1 MMLEGFQVFLAN
13 IWVVPLGVLIGM
25 FVGAMPGL
33 TSSGT
38 LAMLLPILMALP
50 AEISLMLGVSMYAGA
65 EMGNSFPSVMLN
77 IPGTPAGAVTCFDGY
92 PMMLRGE
99 ASRAL
104 GICIMASTIG
114 ALDGRHRRDYPC
126 PEDRPRRV
134 ALRAGRDLHRDPLRS
149 RDHRPAFRGGLA
161 RGLLAGFFGLLL
173 ATTGT
178 DPTYGQFRGTFDIVY
193 LFDHLPVVAVLIG
206 LLGFSEVLMHAEKGF
221 ARLVDSAG
229 RGTASGVVG
238 WAGIVQGFRDTV
250 RRPVEWIRASVI
262 GVGIGAMPGAGGSVA
277 TFVAYQQSVAFASP
291 ERKKSYGKG
300 AHEGLIAADASNNAM
315 VGGALVPL
323 LTLGIPGSGSMA
335 VLLVVMSYHGL
346 YVGPRLFTFSAD
358 IAYAVLWS
366 QFLAAAFVLAIGTVL
381 AWFAWRVALIRLAYI
396 VPIVS
401 VFCLLGGFAR
411 NGYVFD
417 MGVMVV
423 FGVLGYV
430 MKKHRYPVVAML
442 LGVILGPLFEEN
454 FMRAWRMGFGEFD
467 IFWESRIAL
476 VLWTLFARHVRGRP
490 RRAADPSRGRPMSVG
505 PGSTA
510 VLRATLFRHFITGS
524 IHATVWTRTA
534 TIRSS
539 AGRLAQSNP
548 TFRPRKS
555 TTDAMS
561 DYAFG

>member
-1 MMLEGFQVFLAN
+1 MMLEGFELFLSH
-13 IWVVPLGVLIGM
+13 IWVVPLGVLLGM
-25 FVGAMPGL
+25 FVGGMPGL

-92 PMMLRGE
+92 PMMLKGE

-104 GICIMASTIG
+104 GICIMASMIG
-114 ALDGRHRRDYPC
+114 ALIGGIAAITLAPTIAL
-126 PEDRPRRV
+126 V
-134 ALRAGRDLHRDPLRS
+134 ALRFGPAEICIVILFGLAIIAQLSAG
-149 RDHRPAFRGGLA
+149 GVA

-193 LFDHLPVVAVLIG
+193 LFDRLPIVAVLIG
-206 LLGFSEVLMHAEKGF
+206 LLGFSEVLVHAEKGF
-221 ARLVDSAG
+221 ARLVESKGGAAG
-229 RGTASGVVG
+229 GNVG
-238 WAGIVQGFRDTV
+238 WAGIVQGFRDTA
-250 RRPVEWIRASVI
+250 RRPVEWLRASAI

-277 TFVAYQQSVAFASP
+277 TFVAYQQSVAFAPP
-291 ERKKSYGKG
+291 ERKKEYGKG

-346 YVGPRLFTFSAD
+346 YVGPRLFTFSGD

-366 QFLAAAFVLAIGTVL
+366 QFLAACFVLVIGTVL
-381 AWFAWRVALIRLAYI
+381 AWFAWRVALVRLAYI

-423 FGVLGYV
+423 FGVVGYI
-430 MKKHRYPVVAML
+430 MKKYRYPVVAML

-454 FMRAWRMGFGEFD
+454 FMRSWRMGFGEFD

-476 VLWTLFARHVRGRP
+476 TLWTLFALTF
-490 RRAADPSRGRPMSVG
+490 VG
-505 PGSTA
+505 PPL
-510 VLRATLFRHFITGS
+510 VRLLRK
-524 IHATVWTRTA
+524 RTA
-534 TIRSS
+534 
-539 AGRLAQSNP
+539 
-548 TFRPRKS
+548 RP
-555 TTDAMS
+555 
-561 DYAFG
+561 

>member
-1 MMLEGFQVFLAN
+1 MLEGFHLFLTN
-13 IWVVPLGVLIGM
+13 IWVVPLGVMLGM
-25 FVGAMPGL
+25 FVGGMPGL

-99 ASRAL
+99 AARAL
-104 GICIMASTIG
+104 GICIMASMIG
-114 ALDGRHRRDYPC
+114 AFAGGIAAITLAPTIAL
-126 PEDRPRRV
+126 V
-134 ALRAGRDLHRDPLRS
+134 ALRFGPAEICIVILFGLAIIAQLSAG
-149 RDHRPAFRGGLA
+149 GVA

-193 LFDHLPVVAVLIG
+193 LYDHLPVVAVLIG
-206 LLGFSEVLMHAEKGF
+206 LLGFSEVLVHAEKGF
-221 ARLVDSAG
+221 ARLVESKGGDADTG
-229 RGTASGVVG
+229 VG

-250 RRPVEWIRASVI
+250 RRPVEWLRASAI

-291 ERKKSYGKG
+291 ERKKQYGKG
-300 AHEGLIAADASNNAM
+300 AREGLIAADASNNAM

-346 YVGPRLFTFSAD
+346 YVGPRLFTFSSD
-358 IAYAVLWS
+358 VAYAVLWS
-366 QFLAAAFVLAIGTVL
+366 QFLAAAFVLVVGTML
-381 AWFAWRVALIRLAYI
+381 AWFAWRVALVRLAYI
-396 VPIVS
+396 VPVVS

-423 FGVLGYV
+423 FGILGYI

-454 FMRAWRMGFGEFD
+454 FMRSWRMGFGEFD
-467 IFWESRIAL
+467 IFWESGIAL
-476 VLWTLFARHVRGRP
+476 TLWALFALTFAGPPAVRLARKLSGRP
-490 RRAADPSRGRPMSVG
+490 KG
-505 PGSTA
+505 PGE
-510 VLRATLFRHFITGS
+510 I
-524 IHATVWTRTA
+524 
-534 TIRSS
+534 
-539 AGRLAQSNP
+539 
-548 TFRPRKS
+548 
-555 TTDAMS
+555 
-561 DYAFG
+561 